1 MTSPRTTHRTDSPH
15 LVPLRFGRGNRSLVS
30 TVKRFVD
37 PLAVQLALVSV
48 FWLFGEPLHGT
59 VVLLA
64 LGTFLLTFPGSLPFR
79 SRTFQLLGN
88 ILTRWALTV
97 SLILAAGYL
106 SDSLDR
112 IAPDAFVTWL
122 FVAPLT
128 VWGVHLVSPWLVPL
142 VFKHNRR
149 RRAAVVGANAVGT
162 RLIRTINAQSNDT
175 LIEAIFDDRTPDR
188 WDDQPA
194 LTYAGGLA
202 DVAEYVRHN
211 DISLLYI
218 ALPMA
223 SQPRIASLLS
233 DLSDT
238 TWSIYFVP
246 DVFVFDLIQALIDV
260 VGETPV
266 LAVCESPFHGV
277 QGLLKRWSDVVVA
290 TIAVILTS
298 PVMLAIALAIRLESR
313 GPILFR
319 QRRHGLDG
327 QEIVVWKF
335 RTMNVSED
343 GPVVQQASADDPRVT
358 RIGRFLRRTSLDE
371 LPQFLNVL
379 TGDMSVVGPRPH
391 ALAHNSQYRQQIR
404 GYMIR
409 HKVKPGITGWAQI
422 NGARGETDTVEKM
435 QRRIELDMYYLRHW
449 SLGLDLLIIAR
460 TALQVLRDPN
470 AY

>member
-1 MTSPRTTHRTDSPH
+1 VNSPNTHSRINSPG
-15 LVPLRFGRGNRSLVS
+15 LVPLRFGRGNRSLTS
-30 TVKRFVD
+30 MLKRFAD
-37 PLAVQLALVSV
+37 PVTIQIALVAV
-48 FWLFGEPLHGT
+48 FWLFNEPMHGT

-64 LGTFLLTFPGSLPFR
+64 LGTFLLTYPGTLPFR
-79 SRTFQLLGN
+79 SRAFRLLGT
-88 ILTRWALTV
+88 ILSRWGLTIG
-97 SLILAAGYL
+97 LILAAGYL

-112 IAPDAFVTWL
+112 IPPNAFVTWM
-122 FVAPLT
+122 FVAPLA
-128 VWGVHLVSPWLVPL
+128 VWGVHLFSPWLVPI

-175 LIEAIFDDRTPDR
+175 LIEAIFDDRTSDR
-188 WDDQPA
+188 WENQPA
-194 LTYAGGLA
+194 LTYAGRLA
-202 DVAEYVRHN
+202 DVAEYVRRN
-211 DISLLYI
+211 DIALLYI

-238 TWSIYFVP
+238 TCSIYFVP
-246 DVFVFDLIQALIDV
+246 DVFVFDLIQARIDV
-260 VGETPV
+260 VGEIPV

-290 TIAVILTS
+290 SVALVLTA
-298 PVMLAIALAIRLESR
+298 PLLLAIAVAIRIESR
-313 GPILFR
+313 GPVFFR

-335 RTMNVSED
+335 RTMNVAED

-358 RIGRFLRRTSLDE
+358 RFGRFLRRSSLDE

-391 ALAHNSQYRQQIR
+391 ALAHNSMYRQQIR

-460 TALQVLRDPN
+460 TALQIFRDPN

>member
-1 MTSPRTTHRTDSPH
+1 MDSPSTRSSTDAST
-15 LVPLRFGRGNRSLVS
+15 LSPLRFGRGNRSIVS
-30 TVKRFVD
+30 ILKRFVD
-37 PLAVQLALVSV
+37 PLSIQVALVGV
-48 FWLFGEPLHGT
+48 FWLFGEPLHGP

-64 LGTFLLTFPGSLPFR
+64 LGTFLLTYPGSLPFR
-79 SRTFQLLGN
+79 SRQFRLLGN
-88 ILTRWALTV
+88 TLTRWALSV
-97 SLILAAGYL
+97 GVILAAGYL
-106 SDSLDR
+106 SDSLELIPSD
-112 IAPDAFVTWL
+112 PFVTWL
-122 FVAPLT
+122 FAAPLT

-142 VFKHNRR
+142 VLKHNRR

-162 RLIRTINAQSNDT
+162 RLIRTINRLSNDT
-175 LIEAIFDDRTPDR
+175 QIEAIFDDRSIDR
-188 WDDQPA
+188 WEDQPE

-202 DVAEYVRHN
+202 DVAEYVRRN

-223 SQPRIASLLS
+223 SQPRIAALLS

-238 TWSIYFVP
+238 TCSIYFVP
-246 DVFVFDLIQALIDV
+246 DVFVFDLIQARIDV
-260 VGETPV
+260 VGEIPV

-290 TIAVILTS
+290 SIAIVLTL
-298 PVMLAIALAIRLESR
+298 PVMLAIAAAIRLESR
-313 GPILFR
+313 GPVLFR

-335 RTMNVSED
+335 RTMRVTED
-343 GPVVQQASADDPRVT
+343 GPVVPQAVADDPRVT
-358 RIGRFLRRTSLDE
+358 RIGRFLRRSSLDE

-391 ALAHNSQYRQQIR
+391 ALAHNSMYRQRIR

-409 HKVKPGITGWAQI
+409 HKVKPGITGWAQV

-460 TALQVLRDPN
+460 TAVQVFRDPN